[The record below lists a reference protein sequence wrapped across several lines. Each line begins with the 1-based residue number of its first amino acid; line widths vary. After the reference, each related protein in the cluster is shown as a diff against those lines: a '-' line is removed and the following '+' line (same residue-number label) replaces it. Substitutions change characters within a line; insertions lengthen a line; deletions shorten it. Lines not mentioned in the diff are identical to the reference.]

1 MHPLNPYRDR
11 RPDYRAL
18 SKLYPDELGPHV
30 RDGAI
35 DYRSADAARA
45 LTTVLLRNDFG
56 VDWTMPRDRLCP
68 PVPNRLNYICWLS
81 ELLALRAP
89 TREPVRGIDIG
100 TGASL
105 IYPALGVSAMGWSFL
120 ATEIDEYS
128 LQSARGIIERNSWH
142 SRVDLRHV
150 ACKNASTGPLRAA
163 LRDDDGNFDF
173 VMTNPPFFASIDE
186 LSPNPHT
193 ACAASAA
200 ELVTPGGEVA
210 FVSALIRDSLALGS
224 RVRWCVRPWSLG
236 RTGARKRGEGAAR
249 WPTSQHNLRI
259 RYTSM
264 LGRRR
269 SLKPLLRRLR
279 DDGVQNVRTTRFIQG
294 RTRRWALAWTFS
306 TDGIEKLGSA
316 ETCVFGQRK
325 RRRQQVSAVHSF
337 DVPSDTASGNS
348 AELLDRARE
357 FFSWYPP
364 LLISPAEP
372 EADTDDAEWAL
383 SGTAIARRSQTS
395 DSVNA
400 DSALL
405 DDLVPAETL
414 SEASSG
420 ASDAEEPHGRFSF
433 RLSATRPADGVCRV
447 SLEFTGGSDRAAFRS
462 MCDCISGEL
471 ARTNRRWRRK
481 LRAGQG
487 LIDGPSMTRVIAPE
501 ARVSS
506 KSPGGSS

>member
-1 MHPLNPYRDR
+1 MHNFGKAKAVR
-11 RPDYRAL
+11 RRVDSETFQSRVHAL
-18 SKLYPDELGPHV
+18 K
-30 RDGAI
+30 
-35 DYRSADAARA
+35 
-45 LTTVLLRNDFG
+45 
-56 VDWTMPRDRLCP
+56 
-68 PVPNRLNYICWLS
+68 
-81 ELLALRAP
+81 LALC
-89 TREPVRGIDIG
+89 I
-100 TGASL
+100 
-105 IYPALGVSAMGWSFL
+105 
-120 ATEIDEYS
+120 
-128 LQSARGIIERNSWH
+128 
-142 SRVDLRHV
+142 
-150 ACKNASTGPLRAA
+150 STCL
-163 LRDDDGNFDF
+163 LCQWLWD
-173 VMTNPPFFASIDE
+173 
-186 LSPNPHT
+186 
-193 ACAASAA
+193 
-200 ELVTPGGEVA
+200 
-210 FVSALIRDSLALGS
+210 
-224 RVRWCVRPWSLG
+224 
-236 RTGARKRGEGAAR
+236 

-433 RLSATRPADGVCRV
+433 RLSATRPADGLCRV

-462 MCDCISGEL
+462 MCADLC
-471 ARTNRRWRRK
+471 
-481 LRAGQG
+481 
-487 LIDGPSMTRVIAPE
+487 
-501 ARVSS
+501 SS
-506 KSPGGSS
+506 LGGVCQQP